1 MLVLQMLGGMTDCL
15 KPTEK
20 QDTTDGFLAA
30 YEHINKVVA
39 DAIGTAYGV
48 SVAYVLLVVLLG
60 FGIYATIRTG
70 AVQFRMF
77 GKMLRTVVGSRK
89 GAEGGISSFQAFAVG
104 LADRIGTGNIAGVA
118 LAITIG
124 GPGAIFWMWLIALIG
139 MASAFIEATL
149 AQLFKVR
156 NPDGTFRGG
165 PAFYFE
171 RGLGSRVW
179 GSIFAVLLIFTYAFT
194 FQLIQSN
201 TLSGLVLDNFGLPT
215 WATGLILVAITAP
228 FFISGIR
235 AVARIAEYLAPLMA
249 VIYLLLAL
257 VVIFANI
264 GRLPEVLAMIVQG
277 AFGFNSVAGGTFAGF
292 YAALMNGAKR
302 GLYSNEAGMGSAPNA
317 AATATVSHPVKQGFI
332 QSLGVFVDTILVCT
346 ATAFIVLLG
355 GVYDPTAAEQP
366 ADGAILTVD
375 SLASLGGWTKPV
387 ILIVIFMFVYSTLLG
402 NFSYAEGNIK
412 YLLGIENKAA
422 IVKGI
427 CIFAVFL
434 GSVLS
439 LQVVWNLG
447 DWTAA
452 LMAIMNLVACTL
464 LFKWALGALK
474 DYQHQLK
481 TKPESEIQFC
491 STNNEFMPGELPTD
505 IWTTE
510 GIAAGRNIS
519 SDPKSWEHED

>member
-1 MLVLQMLGGMTDCL
+1 MLPLIYAA
-15 KPTEK
+15 TEK
-20 QDTTDGFLAA
+20 EPSA
-30 YEHINKVVA
+30 YEKINKIVA
-39 DAIGTAYGV
+39 DAIGNAYGV
-48 SVAYVLLVVLLG
+48 SIAYTLIVVLLG

-70 AVQFRMF
+70 AVQFTMF
-77 GKMLRTVVGSRK
+77 GKMWKTVLGSRK

-118 LAITIG
+118 IAITVG
-124 GPGAIFWMWLIALIG
+124 GAGSIFWMWVVALIG

-165 PAFYFE
+165 PAFYIE
-171 RGLGSRVW
+171 RGLGSRTW

-201 TLSGLVLDNFGLPT
+201 TLAGLAKANFGMPT
-215 WATGLILVAITAP
+215 YATGLLLVAITAP
-228 FFISGIR
+228 FFIMGIR
-235 AVARIAEYLAPLMA
+235 SVARIAEYLAPLMA
-249 VIYLLLAL
+249 LIYMVLAL
-257 VVIFANI
+257 IVIVENI
-264 GRLPEVLAMIVQG
+264 GQLGAVLTMIFQG
-277 AFGFNSVAGGTFAGF
+277 AFGVNSMAGGALGGF
-292 YAALMNGAKR
+292 YAALMNGTKR

-332 QSLGVFVDTILVCT
+332 QSLGVFVDTIMVCT

-355 GVYDPTAAEQP
+355 GVYDPNAAEQP
-366 ADGAILTVD
+366 SDGAALTVD

-387 ILIVIFMFVYSTLLG
+387 VLIVIFMFVYSTLLG

-412 YLLGIENKAA
+412 YLLGIENKAG
-422 IVKGI
+422 IVKAI
-427 CIFAVFL
+427 CIIAVFL

-439 LQVVWNLG
+439 LKVVWNLG

-452 LMAIMNLVACTL
+452 LMAIMNLVACFL

-474 DYQHQLK
+474 DYKHQLE
-481 TKPESEIQFC
+481 TKPEAEIQFC
-491 STNNEFMPGELPTD
+491 STDNEFMPGVLPTD
-505 IWTTE
+505 IWTRE
-510 GIAAGRNIS
+510 GIESGRNIS
-519 SDPKSWEHED
+519 SDPNSWEHED